1 MDSKQIRFLLDQY
14 FEGQT
19 TRKEEL
25 LLQRFYLENQ
35 NLDADLEKFRA
46 LFLYFNKAKKETFP
60 KKRLHKKFMP
70 IYPMAASFLLLV
82 GLILTQQSTTNTAEE
97 EIYKANVQKAY
108 NDFKSNFSQLSKHW
122 EKGTASVHY
131 LGYWDQT
138 TKELI
143 KE

>member
-19 TRKEEL
+19 TREEEL
-25 LLQRFYLENQ
+25 LIGHFYLENQ
-35 NLDADLEKFRA
+35 NLEADLEKFRV
-46 LFLYFNKAKKETFP
+46 LFLYFDYAKKESFP
-60 KKRLHKKFMP
+60 KKRMRVKFKTSYA
-70 IYPMAASFLLLV
+70 IAASLLV
-82 GLILTQQSTTNTAEE
+82 LLGLFLTQQKATNSAD
-97 EIYKANVQKAY
+97 KPMDQAAVQKAY
-108 NDFKSNFSQLSKHW
+108 NDFKSNFSQLSRHW